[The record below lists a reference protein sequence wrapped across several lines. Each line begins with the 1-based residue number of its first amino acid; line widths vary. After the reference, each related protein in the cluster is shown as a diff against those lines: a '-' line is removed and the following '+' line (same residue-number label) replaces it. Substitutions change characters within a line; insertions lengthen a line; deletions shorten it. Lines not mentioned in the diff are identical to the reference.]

1 MTKKSFAVEVI
12 FNVFSF
18 ILAFTVNTVL
28 LIRVFRMAGDISSEH
43 SKKMIVSRE
52 VRPSMR
58 VQGLD

>member
-12 FNVFSF
+12 FNVFFF

>member
-43 SKKMIVSRE
+43 SKDDCE
-52 VRPSMR
+52 
-58 VQGLD
+58 